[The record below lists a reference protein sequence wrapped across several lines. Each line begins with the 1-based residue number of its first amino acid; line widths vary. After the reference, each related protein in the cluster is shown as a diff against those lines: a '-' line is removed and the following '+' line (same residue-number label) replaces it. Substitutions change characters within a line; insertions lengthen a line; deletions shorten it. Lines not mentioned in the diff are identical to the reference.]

1 MARHNIFRLCLSLQ
15 MQSWLKVWF
24 ALVWLQLRLRCV
36 FSVLAFALMGTL
48 TWKSKCRK
56 LSVLVLS
63 TCATLITLAAFS
75 PDRQRNALS
84 MPLSHHGLTTV
95 THSYTVRLQLTSPVY
110 SVYKSRLPGRLRVAR
125 VATVPHPCYA
135 NSTGCPLCA
144 ELISSYLYSLTKP
157 CTTTRQCICVN
168 SCAHINRQEHCALRT
183 ITCYKWSVPVPKL
196 VTARSLSLLRPYGTI
211 YQRSLRLVTISPV
224 SNVYWRHIFVVLL
237 ISVIGHEHYMLY
249 IFY

>member
-1 MARHNIFRLCLSLQ
+1 
-15 MQSWLKVWF
+15 MQSWIKVWF
-24 ALVWLQLRLRCV
+24 ALVRLQLRLRVV
-36 FSVLAFALMGTL
+36 FSVLVCALIGTL
-48 TWKSKCRK
+48 TRRSKYRK

-63 TCATLITLAAFS
+63 TCETLIKLAAFS

-95 THSYTVRLQLTSPVY
+95 TRSYTVRLQLTSPVY
-110 SVYKSRLPGRLRVAR
+110 RKYKTRLPGWLRVAR
-125 VATVPHPCYA
+125 VVIVPHPCYA

-168 SCAHINRQEHCALRT
+168 SCARINRQEHCALRT

-211 YQRSLRLVTISPV
+211 YQRSLRLVTIWPAT
-224 SNVYWRHIFVVLL
+224 NVYWRHIYFVSH
-237 ISVIGHEHYMLY
+237 ISVIRHEHY
-249 IFY
+249 